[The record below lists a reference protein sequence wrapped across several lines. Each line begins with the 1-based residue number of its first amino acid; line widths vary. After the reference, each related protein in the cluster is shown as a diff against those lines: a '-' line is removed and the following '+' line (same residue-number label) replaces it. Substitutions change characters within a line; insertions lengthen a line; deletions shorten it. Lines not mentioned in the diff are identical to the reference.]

1 MNEEGREGHWVY
13 NSNNNGECG
22 TIFYTP
28 LTVCGSKRGSCGTV
42 KRKKK
47 LLLAEEATTTKKWMK
62 NGANGSHTR
71 VKRRRHFSVG
81 DTGYW

>member
-1 MNEEGREGHWVY
+1 MWQQKRLVRDRE
-13 NSNNNGECG
+13 
-22 TIFYTP
+22 
-28 LTVCGSKRGSCGTV
+28 K
-42 KRKKK
+42 KKKK